1 MIRALPFYVVYRIL
15 LGLSAEYTLRN
26 AYLREVN
33 AQLVQH
39 RGEQIGRVGD
49 PDLPSGGF
57 DVSFLLKP
65 DILDKHLKHFYEI
78 KPNNLIGVLR
88 GQAQLAAYTAA
99 IALRWPGEIY
109 LPGPW
114 APRDVL
120 YFLEVPSFIEG
131 APIELPAFILA
142 YQHEPGL
149 IVYDELTLSAQ
160 AFALGIATTYAID
173 GIAML
178 GTRLGLSG
186 QQLLEWLRPLLGPG
200 AAPSLPVANLV
211 AADSRIFVIRIGQ
224 ISL

>member
-1 MIRALPFYVVYRIL
+1 MIHALPYYVVYRIL

-33 AQLVQH
+33 VQLVQH

-49 PDLPSGGF
+49 PDLPSSGF
-57 DVSFLLKP
+57 DPSFVLKP
-65 DILDKHLKHFYEI
+65 DILDKHLKHFYEV
-78 KPNNLIGVLR
+78 KPNNPVGVWLGR
-88 GQAQLAAYTAA
+88 AQLAAYTAA

-114 APRDVL
+114 SPRDLL
-120 YFLEVPSFIEG
+120 YFLEIPSFIEG

-149 IVYDELTLSAQ
+149 IVYDEFTLSAQ
-160 AFALGIATTYAID
+160 AYALGIATTYAVD
-173 GIAML
+173 AIAML

-186 QQLLEWLRPLLGPG
+186 QQLLEWLRPMLGPG
-200 AAPSLPVANLV
+200 AAPNLPVANLI
-211 AADSRIFVIRIGQ
+211 AADTRIFVIRIGQ
-224 ISL
+224 INL